1 MLMYIVIMT
10 LVGGFIGWTTNVIAV
25 KLLFRPLKPIKLPF
39 TSYSIQG
46 LIPKRQAEIAKSIGE
61 TVESELIT
69 VEEIIDKMIEEE
81 DKTAIIEA
89 AKKRILEL
97 AENNMPSMVP
107 SMFKGMIIKY
117 VEEAIDQNAESIMNE
132 LSEKIVHQA
141 TEKVHIAEMVEEK
154 IMTLDL
160 IKLEEIILSISKNE
174 LKHIEWLGGILGL
187 LIGLVQSLVLA
198 MMQLN

>member
-1 MLMYIVIMT
+1 MLLYIVIMT

-39 TSYSIQG
+39 VSYSLQG
-46 LIPKRQAEIAKSIGE
+46 LIPKRQAEIARSIGE

-198 MMQLN
+198 IMQLN